1 MPSHAGEYNYRI
13 RIQQANYTKQPGG
26 QRTITGYDEVA
37 LAWARI
43 EQVGGDEAFGSDQRS
58 QSQRT
63 TFIIRYITGI
73 IPKMFISHRG
83 QLYDIKTV
91 EEIERRTELRM
102 VCEVFEAKT

>member
-13 RIQQANYTKQPGG
+13 KIQQAATSTAASG
-26 QRTITGYDEVA
+26 QRVTSAMTDVA
-37 LAWARI
+37 NPWARI
-43 EQVGGDEAFGSDQRS
+43 EQQGGDETFGSDQRS

-63 TFIIRYITGI
+63 TFVIRYREGI
-73 IPKMFISHRG
+73 IPTMFILHRG

-102 VCEVFEAKT
+102 VAEVFEAES